1 MSCVLW
7 NLNPEWQQGLAWIF
21 HFLCMF
27 EGRLE
32 TQFQDAWACTKAVMM
47 SIVWEMVHCGDGV
60 GGQQIR
66 EKNLRSMMTVYSLLR
81 ELRLC
86 SRRQRSDLVQDTLE
100 SERRS

>member
-1 MSCVLW
+1 
-7 NLNPEWQQGLAWIF
+7 
-21 HFLCMF
+21 MF